1 MIPVAP
7 DKSKE
12 KTTME
17 PRHESIAVF
26 GPAYNGAGALLRR
39 ILEDRGGPDTALILD
54 LTGRGTI
61 ALGQVYKNSLPGHPV
76 VWYDIA
82 DRRRP
87 SALFHLHRSIYLK
100 EILTSLLRYI
110 RKISG
115 FRVTDKTISWAAEAA
130 FSLSGDGTVGL
141 FTLLRSLSSPDVRQ
155 WLFSEKG
162 DPADLLRLLK
172 MLRWALGFPGVYAV
186 SEGNNRVDI
195 YKFMGSKVTVWIE
208 ALSEHFEKNEHMIVA
223 RLIEAGIEDAVL
235 RFSEDHEKKDKNGG
249 PSLIITYLFPLLD
262 EPERIQRWTR
272 KAKIAIRTISVHKI
286 YADRPLSR
294 SQIAW
299 AKTASTIWVTSP
311 GRPLKNQIH
320 KRWLNRDEISLINS
334 LKPDQVWIRSKNED
348 RGTIVKTGCS
358 GTLMPLPYKL
368 RFRSSKRR
376 KVTPVRQMAT
386 VIASHVKGMGGH
398 HGLYE
403 KLCDPETLRMGWFK
417 VQSAGSDSHGLDGV
431 TVGAFKQNL
440 EHELKILS
448 RQLKNRTYRAK
459 HLLRIYVSK
468 PEGGK
473 RPLGIACVRDRV
485 VQAACLL
492 LLQPVYEQVF
502 SRFSFAFRP
511 GRNAHQALELVR
523 HMIAKGAQWAV
534 IADIKKCFDRIDHGI
549 LLSQLSR
556 QIADRDLLLLIRHWL
571 TVDVLDFWDLLPVTI
586 GVPQGESLSPLLA
599 NVYLDP
605 LDRHLEKSGLRFVR
619 YADDIIILT
628 SSRESAARA
637 LETMEAFLLD
647 HLRLELKPAKTNFVA
662 VSDGFDFLGFHIT
675 DSDMTIRPE
684 KIEKVIRVLEA
695 FLKALAKEAGSLR
708 GITCSLTRI
717 NSLIRGFRNYFA
729 IPEQP
734 AIERQLRHLD
744 DKLEAMAETMLNQ
757 ETRNDP
763 EWMSREKFFIPSITQ
778 ESGGEPLETGGYP
791 EESSNK
797 PPVQWMVKG
806 GSAYSKT
813 QENGCSI
820 SRKECEASEDASE
833 ESTNSGF
840 IQYEDRLHVLTHGC
854 YLTLIKD
861 HIVIKRRKV
870 EVYRHPVGELALI
883 FLHGFGISLSA
894 GLQLRLAELDI
905 PLVLSSP
912 AGHTMATLNS
922 STSARAS
929 LRAMQILRRDDPDMI
944 VAGLRM
950 LAAKVGNQ
958 AALLRYFGKYK
969 KRKSPET
976 ALQTMAAAHEI
987 RSLADN
993 IRSLDPEEA
1002 SVRNI
1007 AMGLEGNAAVIYW
1020 RELRKF
1026 LPGFLDFKGRI
1037 TRSPTDLMNQCL
1049 NYVYGILYGEIWRAV
1064 VKAGLDPYFGFI
1076 HRAQRDRGSLVFDM
1090 IEEFRAPFADRL
1102 CIGMIGRGFKPELG
1116 KDRFLNMRTK
1126 RRLALGFSKRW
1137 SKPMSWRSQR
1147 LMPSE
1152 ILETQARSIMKL
1164 IKREGDYQ
1172 PYKMRW

>member
-1 MIPVAP
+1 MNP
-7 DKSKE
+7 
-12 KTTME
+12 M
-17 PRHESIAVF
+17 HESIAVF
-26 GPAYNGAGALLRR
+26 GPAYTCVGILLRR
-39 ILEDRGGPDTALILD
+39 ILEDRDGSNTVLILD

-61 ALGQVYKNSLPGHPV
+61 VLGQLYRNTLLGHQV

-87 SALFHLHRSIYLK
+87 SALFHLHRSSHLK
-100 EILTSLLRYI
+100 EILTSLLKYL
-110 RKISG
+110 RKVSG
-115 FRVTDKTISWAAEAA
+115 FHVTDQTIFWTAEAA
-130 FSLSGDGTVGL
+130 FSLSGQGTVGL

-162 DPADLLRLLK
+162 DPGDLFRLLK
-172 MLRWALGFPGVYAV
+172 MLKWALGFPGVYAV
-186 SEGNNRVDI
+186 SEGNNRVDMSKVI
-195 YKFMGSKVTVWIE
+195 GSKIVVWIE
-208 ALSEHFEKNEHMIVA
+208 ALSEHFEKSEHLIVA
-223 RLIEAGIEDAVL
+223 RLIEASIEDAIL
-235 RFSEDHEKKDKNGG
+235 RFSGDYEKNGG
-249 PSLIITYLFPLLD
+249 SPLTIVHLFPLID
-262 EPERIQRWTR
+262 EPERTLRWTR
-272 KAKIAIRTISVHKI
+272 KARIAIRTVSVHRLD
-286 YADRPLSR
+286 ADRPLSR
-294 SQIAW
+294 SQVAW
-299 AKTASTIWVTSP
+299 ARTASTIWIESP
-311 GRPLKNQIH
+311 GRPLKNQVH
-320 KRWLNRDEISLINS
+320 KRWLKEDEIKLINR
-334 LKPDQVWIRSKNED
+334 LKPSQVWIKSKKGD
-348 RGTIVKTGCS
+348 KGTTIKAEYLGAF
-358 GTLMPLPYKL
+358 LPLPYKL
-368 RFRSSKRR
+368 RFHSSKRR
-376 KVTPVRQMAT
+376 KIIPVRQMAT
-386 VIASHVKGMGGH
+386 AIDSHIDGMGGH

-417 VQSAGSDSHGLDGV
+417 VKLAGNDSHGLDGV
-431 TVGAFKQNL
+431 TVGVFKQNL

-473 RPLGIACVRDRV
+473 RPLGVACVRDRV

-523 HMIAKGAQWAV
+523 HMIAKGAQWVV

-556 QIADRDLLLLIRHWL
+556 QIADRDLLLLIHHWL

-605 LDRHLEKSGLRFVR
+605 LDKHLEKSGLRFVR

-628 SSRESAARA
+628 SSKDSAARA

-662 VSDGFDFLGFHIT
+662 VPEGFDFLGFHIT
-675 DSDMTIRPE
+675 DSDISIRQE
-684 KIEKVIRVLEA
+684 KINKAIRALEA
-695 FLKALAKEAGSLR
+695 LLKDLAKIRGFTKSL
-708 GITCSLTRI
+708 IRI

-729 IPEQP
+729 FPEQL
-734 AIERQLRHLD
+734 AIEKQLQYMD
-744 DKLEAMAETMLNQ
+744 NKLEEMAGTMLNQ

-763 EWMSREKFFIPSITQ
+763 EWISREKFFVHSLAQ
-778 ESGGEPLETGGYP
+778 VSGGGGEPRETGGYP
-791 EESSNK
+791 EESSNN

-806 GSAYSKT
+806 APALNRIEEGGSGISKT
-813 QENGCSI
+813 QCQVND
-820 SRKECEASEDASE
+820 EADR
-833 ESTNSGF
+833 ESPNSGF
-840 IQYEDRLHVLTHGC
+840 FQHGDRLHVLAHGC

-870 EVYRHPVGELALI
+870 EVYRRPVKEFALI
-883 FLHGFGISLSA
+883 FLHGFGITLSV

-912 AGHTMATLNS
+912 AGQTMATLNS
-922 STSARAS
+922 STSSRAS
-929 LRAMQILRRDDPDMI
+929 LRAMQIIRRDDPDII

-969 KRKSPET
+969 KRKSPEL
-976 ALQTMAAAHEI
+976 ALRTSAAAHEI

-993 IRSLDPEEA
+993 IRSLDPGET

-1020 RELRKF
+1020 RQVRKF
-1026 LPGFLDFKGRI
+1026 VPDFLNFRGRI

-1049 NYVYGILYGEIWRAV
+1049 NYVYGILYGEVWRAV
-1064 VKAGLDPYFGFI
+1064 VRAGLDPYFGFI
-1076 HRAQRDRGSLVFDM
+1076 HRAQRDRGSLVFDI
-1090 IEEFRAPFADRL
+1090 IEELRAPFADRL
-1102 CIGMIGRGFKPELG
+1102 CIGMMGRGFKPELG
-1116 KDRFLNMRTK
+1116 KDRFLDMRTK
-1126 RRLALGFSKRW
+1126 KRLALGFSKRW
-1137 SKPMSWRSQR
+1137 SKPISWRSQR
-1147 LMPSE
+1147 LTPSD
-1152 ILETQARSIMKL
+1152 ILEKQTKNITRL
-1164 IKREGDYQ
+1164 IKRQGDYK